1 MDLKT
6 LKNTALIGHTGFV
19 GSNLLQQ
26 NSFDHTYNSKNFKE
40 SEGSNFGLVVCAGI
54 SAVKWLAN
62 RYSENDRAEI
72 EMLKLTLQKVTAD
85 YFVLIST
92 IDVYNNPRSVTENDE
107 PSMTNH
113 HAYGTHRYEFE
124 HFVTSRFKNTL
135 VLRLPSLFGP
145 GLKKNAIFDLLTNSN
160 IDQINPA
167 GKFQWYPVVRLW
179 DDIKKAAA
187 ADLHLLNIST
197 EPITTS
203 AIAKNFFPKLSLT
216 TTSGEPSSYDVWSI
230 HAEKFDK
237 DGHYLLGRADVMQ
250 ALSDYLAV
258 NEHASKAY

>member
-26 NSFDHTYNSKNFKE
+26 NSFDHTYNSKNFRE

-54 SAVKWLAN
+54 SAVKWLA
-62 RYSENDRAEI
+62 
-72 EMLKLTLQKVTAD
+72 
-85 YFVLIST
+85 
-92 IDVYNNPRSVTENDE
+92 
-107 PSMTNH
+107 
-113 HAYGTHRYEFE
+113 
-124 HFVTSRFKNTL
+124 L

-203 AIAKNFFPKLSLT
+203 AIAKNFFPRSSLA

-237 DGHYLLGRADVMQ
+237 DGHYLLDKADVTQ
-250 ALSDYLAV
+250 ALSDYLAA
-258 NEHASKAY
+258 NEYASKAY